1 MQCRTRVVLNDFLL
15 DIQVDIQACHFLI
28 TSSMLSPIYS
38 RGPYFLNLFQQ
49 EKDLIVSVF
58 NFEFC
63 ISLQEEQWD
72 ENSGFFLHLSF
83 TISNWEWTTP
93 IGP

>member
-1 MQCRTRVVLNDFLL
+1 MQYRTQVVLNHFLL

-38 RGPYFLNLFQQ
+38 GGPYFLILFQQ

-58 NFEFC
+58 IFEFC
-63 ISLQEEQWD
+63 ISLQEE
-72 ENSGFFLHLSF
+72 
-83 TISNWEWTTP
+83 
-93 IGP
+93 